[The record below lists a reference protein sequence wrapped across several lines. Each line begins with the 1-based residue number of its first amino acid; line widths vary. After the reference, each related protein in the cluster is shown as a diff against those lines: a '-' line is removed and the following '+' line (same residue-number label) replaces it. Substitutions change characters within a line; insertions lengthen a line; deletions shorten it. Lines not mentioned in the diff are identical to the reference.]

1 VRKIISFT
9 HATLDGYIDNPHKW
23 SFQYSDEELQAYELK
38 MTLAADALLL
48 GRITYE
54 GMAQAWPI
62 RGGNPFADHVNSI
75 TKYVVASQPVD
86 TTAWDPTVV
95 IAGPDLLDEVSR
107 LKQAEDG
114 DLLIWGTGQ
123 LTDALAAAG
132 LLDEYRIC
140 TCPVIKGGG
149 EPLFRPAST
158 GTVELFDTKIFAT
171 GAVVHAYRWL
181 DEGKAMPES
190 LAQAGAVKSF
200 GALPLIVL
208 SRGLTVDPDQDW
220 QRMQTELLGL
230 SSNSQQLFADKSGH
244 SIQLDQPE
252 AAVDAIVMM
261 VEHIRT
267 RASAR

>member
-1 VRKIISFT
+1 
-9 HATLDGYIDNPHKW
+9 
-23 SFQYSDEELQAYELK
+23 
-38 MTLAADALLL
+38 
-48 GRITYE
+48 
-54 GMAQAWPI
+54 
-62 RGGNPFADHVNSI
+62 
-75 TKYVVASQPVD
+75 
-86 TTAWDPTVV
+86 
-95 IAGPDLLDEVSR
+95 
-107 LKQAEDG
+107 
-114 DLLIWGTGQ
+114 
-123 LTDALAAAG
+123 
-132 LLDEYRIC
+132 
-140 TCPVIKGGG
+140 
-149 EPLFRPAST
+149 
-158 GTVELFDTKIFAT
+158 
-171 GAVVHAYRWL
+171 VVHAYRWL